1 MNTIVE
7 VQPEPEYKVWLRFE
21 DGVEGEA
28 DLSVLVGRGVLKAW
42 EEPGAFF
49 KVFIDPETDTIA
61 WPGGIDLCPDSLY
74 ADMTGVP
81 FV

>member
-42 EEPGAFF
+42 EEPERFS
-49 KVFIDPETDTIA
+49 KSSSTLRLIRL
-61 WPGGIDLCPDSLY
+61 PGP
-74 ADMTGVP
+74 VE
-81 FV
+81 

>member
-28 DLSVLVGRGVLKAW
+28 DLSVLVGRGVLKA
-42 EEPGAFF
+42 
-49 KVFIDPETDTIA
+49 
-61 WPGGIDLCPDSLY
+61 
-74 ADMTGVP
+74 
-81 FV
+81 